1 MSLVIGRLR
10 PKIMRDRQIVIE
22 LKYKDIKEKYQAAGS
37 LNYLSQ
43 SSKIRHIRET
53 MNN

>member
-1 MSLVIGRLR
+1 MNLVIGRLR
-10 PKIMRDRQIVIE
+10 QKIMKDRQIVIE
-22 LKYKDIKEKYQAAGS
+22 LKYKDIKEKYLATGS

-43 SSKIRHIRET
+43 SNKIRHIRET